1 MGRPYLSDILPT
13 AYQAVA
19 YASTPKDGTL
29 AVLGMVPVGQLAV
42 RLAKHLG
49 VQRAI
54 GIEPV
59 PLGLK
64 EFATHH
70 LRLDQHRMGTRFSAA
85 RPRAASRSF

>member
-1 MGRPYLSDILPT
+1 VGRPYLSSILPT

-29 AVLGMVPVGQLAV
+29 AVLGMVPVGQLA
-42 RLAKHLG
+42 KHLG
-49 VQRAI
+49 VQRII

-64 EFATHH
+64 DFATHH
-70 LRLDQHRMGTRFSAA
+70 LRLDQHRIGTGFSAA